1 MVLDC
6 RPGLIARKRFQLRF
20 FCALTD
26 VDRIRRICDDIRQEN
41 KRSGKG
47 NNKVSRKK
55 YKKSLAASIC
65 AWLGTIMLTALVVF
79 CIPLTLPRLFGYH
92 IYSVVSGSMEP
103 SIPVGSMVYIKN
115 EAPEDMKKDDV
126 IAFYGAR
133 DSNAIIT
140 HRVVENRIVMGEFI
154 TKGDANQTEDMNP
167 VPYDNFI
174 GKVTCSIPKVG
185 GAAQIFTS
193 VTGKIA
199 AVVIIVVALI
209 LETIASTIEK
219 RRYRQW
225 KQKNVSEAEKTS

>member
-1 MVLDC
+1 MS
-6 RPGLIARKRFQLRF
+6 
-20 FCALTD
+20 
-26 VDRIRRICDDIRQEN
+26 
-41 KRSGKG
+41 RS
-47 NNKVSRKK
+47 K

-65 AWLGTIMLTALVVF
+65 AWLGTIMLTGLVVF

-103 SIPVGSMVYIKN
+103 AIPVDSMVYIKT

-174 GKVTCSIPKVG
+174 GKVTLSIPKVG

-193 VTGKIA
+193 AAGKIT
-199 AVVIIVVALI
+199 AVVIIIAALI
-209 LETIASTIEK
+209 LETAASAIEK

-225 KQKNVSEAEKTS
+225 KRRNASEVEKIVKTDCL